1 MAQAKVGGEIGL
13 NGEFYQGG
21 EFLPSSPN
29 TIKGEFTHQQ
39 IKAQKFQVSQD
50 KKVIDQAINEVLL
63 DWYKDNSKVQDFP
76 QYAVTHAREAFAM
89 YLRDNGVN
97 IRNIN
102 IHSTDLAKW
111 VL

>member
-1 MAQAKVGGEIGL
+1 MTQAKVGGEIGM

-29 TIKGEFTHQQ
+29 TIKGEFATVKGQKLQ
-39 IKAQKFQVSQD
+39 ARKEAAIINDRINTELSNFYPNNSVAQ
-50 KKVIDQAINEVLL
+50 
-63 DWYKDNSKVQDFP
+63 
-76 QYAVTHAREAFAM
+76 ARELYAM

-97 IRNIN
+97 TRYIN
-102 IHSTDLAKW
+102 IYSADFAKW